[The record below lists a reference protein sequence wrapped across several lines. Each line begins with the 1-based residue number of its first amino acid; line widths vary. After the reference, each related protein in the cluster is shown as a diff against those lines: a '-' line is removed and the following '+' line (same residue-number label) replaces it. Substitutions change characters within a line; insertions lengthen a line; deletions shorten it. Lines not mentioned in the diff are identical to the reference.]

1 MPEPAELPGLSD
13 QELERARLEL
23 LRKRVW
29 WYRWVLGFLLI
40 AGAAFAYIVAVY
52 WQHATVKRPQ
62 LIGLLMTC
70 FMGVVVV
77 AAPFIRERLRP
88 SPLSLRQ
95 LIRRVSIAILLAL
108 LGQATGAELLAGA
121 LTK

>member
-77 AAPFIRERLRP
+77 AAPFMIATHRFVEV
-88 SPLSLRQ
+88 SLGIVVG
-95 LIRRVSIAILLAL
+95 LVLTAVWPAPELADD
-108 LGQATGAELLAGA
+108 A
-121 LTK
+121 